1 MIAFLS
7 RCLLPLLMLVTP
19 MAMAADDIR
28 ILIDVSGS
36 MIKTDPQNLRKPALR
51 MLTGLIPAGS
61 KAGVWTFGRY
71 VNEEVKWGRVD
82 AAWRKRADAG
92 AAKIHSRGLYTNI
105 EGAIKRAL
113 KGWSKPDGKTR
124 RTLVLL
130 TDGKLDI
137 SKKPEKNAASRERVM
152 LDMADRLEELGI
164 KVYAVA
170 LSKNADEVL
179 LKRLALKTGGA
190 FEVAESAGELQRVFL
205 RMFERATAPDT
216 VALEDNAFKI
226 DGSVREMT
234 LLVFRKG
241 KRPTRLFD
249 PAGGVHSENK
259 PGKGVRWR
267 RDMGYD
273 LITVQKP
280 MAGLWKL
287 EADVDPDNR
296 VMVVTDLKLR
306 VNDVPAFVMPDQN
319 IDLQVELHNKGK
331 KIDRNSFLKFVDFG
345 LRHQIGD
352 ASESLPLKRKKS
364 RQIRD
369 KGIYLARLEAPLEE
383 GLHELV
389 VTADART
396 FSRSRR
402 ISVEVAWPLQ
412 VDLEKTGRPG
422 IYKLWIKPRAEMI
435 DPQSLQLEVEL
446 ENPEAERETLPLK
459 PMDGQW
465 LGEVKADRADG
476 MHRLWIT
483 MKARDLE
490 GDPLEKTLEPYPLI
504 GVRAE
509 PETPAAGQP
518 EPAPEPMP
526 DTEPAPEA
534 APEGGAEAAAPTEE
548 MPEEPDNSL
557 LYVAIASFNLL
568 LLVAGAALWWW
579 LRQRK
584 REKIQ
589 LLDADDED
597 PEVAIDD

>member
-7 RCLLPLLMLVTP
+7 RCLLPLLMLATP

-36 MIKTDPQNLRKPALR
+36 MIKTDPQNLRQPALR

-61 KAGVWTFGRY
+61 RAGVWTFGRY

-164 KVYAVA
+164 KVYAIA

-190 FEVAESAGELQRVFL
+190 FEVAESAEQLQRVFL

-216 VALEDNAFKI
+216 VAIEGNAFKI
-226 DGSVREMT
+226 DASVREMT

-241 KRPTRLFD
+241 ERPTRLFD
-249 PAGGVHSENK
+249 PAGQAHSERK

-280 MAGLWKL
+280 MAGQWKL
-287 EADVDPDNR
+287 EAEIDPDNR

-306 VNDVPAFVMPDQN
+306 VNDVPAFVMPDQS

-345 LRHQIGD
+345 LQHQIGD
-352 ASESLPLKRKKS
+352 KRERLPLKRKKS
-364 RQIRD
+364 RQIKD

-402 ISVEVAWPLQ
+402 ISIEVAWPLQ

-422 IYKLWIKPRAEMI
+422 VYKLWIKPRTEMI

-446 ENPEAERETLPLK
+446 ENPSAQREALELK

-465 LGEVKADRADG
+465 LAEVRADRADG
-476 MHRLWIT
+476 MHRLWIV

-490 GDPLEKTLEPYPLI
+490 GGALEKTLEPYPLI

-509 PETPAAGQP
+509 PEDAPPGQSQSTP
-518 EPAPEPMP
+518 EPV
-526 DTEPAPEA
+526 TEPEPEA
-534 APEGGAEAAAPTEE
+534 APAGEPEAAAPADE

-568 LLVAGAALWWW
+568 LLAAGAALWWW

-589 LLDADDED
+589 LLDADDDD